1 MVTLNNY
8 FLYDRHIVYGKDWDI
23 HIEGP
28 DPVLEEIHLVRG
40 RTEVQAYFSLC
51 IATMSHHL
59 KGIMSDITC
68 KLPKLLKALPEIE
81 VLGAKMKRCLGG
93 DLVFTHSDCKHI
105 PKMLYGC
112 SHPEFKCPFKMV
124 DILDWPK

>member
-8 FLYDRHIVYGKDWDI
+8 FLYDSHIVYGKDWDI

-40 RTEVQAYFSLC
+40 RAEVQAYFSLC
-51 IATMSHHL
+51 IATMPHHL
-59 KGIMSDITC
+59 KGIMSNITC
-68 KLPKLLKALPEIE
+68 KLPRILKALPEIE
-81 VLGAKMKRCLGG
+81 VLGAKMKRCLRG

-105 PKMLYGC
+105 PKMLLWLLTPWFQV
-112 SHPEFKCPFKMV
+112 SF
-124 DILDWPK
+124 